1 MKTGV
6 QICPSSKIWT
16 VGRLGVNTIENSTR
30 WIQALEDIWTLKRAS
45 KGGGWRASFAL
56 IFVLPKYSTKSNR
69 LHSGKCDDG
78 EEDCD
83 WPG

>member
-1 MKTGV
+1 MYIHLCTYGL
-6 QICPSSKIWT
+6 QRAQCQSSCDSI
-16 VGRLGVNTIENSTR
+16 NTLNLSVT
-30 WIQALEDIWTLKRAS
+30 LEDIWTLKRAS

-56 IFVLPKYSTKSNR
+56 IFVLPEYSTKSNR